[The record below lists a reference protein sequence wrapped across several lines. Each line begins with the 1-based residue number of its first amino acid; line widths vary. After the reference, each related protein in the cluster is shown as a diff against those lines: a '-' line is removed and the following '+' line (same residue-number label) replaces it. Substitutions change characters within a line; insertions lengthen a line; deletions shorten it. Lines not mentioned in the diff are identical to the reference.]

1 MRRVPEPP
9 PDAAPWGGWR
19 AEERGPFAPDKG
31 GFSRIG
37 PEAVPVSGWRR
48 PAGIGSDA
56 GGAPHP

>member
-1 MRRVPEPP
+1 MPRR
-9 PDAAPWGGWR
+9 WGGWR
-19 AEERGPFAPDKG
+19 AEERSPFAPDKG

-37 PEAVPVSGWRR
+37 PEAVPAREERR